1 MNPEDRIEKNTSLGE
16 FRRAATSFFASL
28 CLFGMATV
36 LYFGGGGTFFSFIAI
51 VPALTGLLLVYNGI
65 HSLFASKTPP
75 TSIILNTEPLPR
87 GSSIG
92 VVIRQAGPVRLH
104 SLRAN
109 LVCERIKDPTERRE
123 VSYPHQLHFFDS
135 GRCEIARL
143 DVQEFQATFVIP
155 ADAEPSRKDVVMSVA
170 WRIEIWGKVDDGADF
185 MRPFEVEV
193 V

>member
-1 MNPEDRIEKNTSLGE
+1 MNSEDRIEKNTSLGE
-16 FRRAATSFFASL
+16 FRRAATSFFAAL
-28 CLFGMATV
+28 CLFGMAA
-36 LYFGGGGTFFSFIAI
+36 LFYFGGDGTFFSFIAI

-75 TSIILNTEPLPR
+75 TSMILNTEPLPR
-87 GSSIG
+87 GTSID

-123 VSYPHQLHFFDS
+123 VSYPHQIHFFDS
-135 GRCEIARL
+135 GRCEIAAL
-143 DVQEFQATFVIP
+143 DTQEFQATVIVP
-155 ADAEPSRKDVVMSVA
+155 ADAEPSCKGVNLIVK
-170 WRIEIWGKVDDGADF
+170 WRIEVWGKIDGGADF
-185 MRPFEVEV
+185 MRPFDIEV